1 MAKKPITPKKTTRA
15 AKPKAATK
23 PVKKTV
29 AKKTPAKKTALQTNK
44 QLAARAPLR
53 KSTKPARIPTS
64 AEIRDQFLQFMQERG
79 HTIVPSMPLIPA
91 GDNTL
96 LFTNAGMVQFK
107 DVFVGLGTR
116 PYTRAADSQK
126 CMRVAGKHN
135 DLDDVGRD
143 TYHHTFFE
151 MLGNWSFG
159 DYYKKEAITWAWELL
174 TKVWQLPKDRL

>member
-1 MAKKPITPKKTTRA
+1 MAKKAVTPKKPIKPAKAASKPTAKPKKPVAAKKPVAVKKATS
-15 AKPKAATK
+15 AKPKAAAK
-23 PVKKTV
+23 PIEPKKADRV
-29 AKKTPAKKTALQTNK
+29 F
-44 QLAARAPLR
+44 
-53 KSTKPARIPTS
+53 TS
-64 AEIRDQFLQFMQERG
+64 AEIRDQFLNFMRERA

-96 LFTNAGMVQFK
+96 LFTNSGMVQFK

-116 PYTRAADSQK
+116 PYTRVADSQK

-143 TYHHTFFE
+143 TTHHTLFE

-159 DYYKKEAITWAWELL
+159 DYYKK
-174 TKVWQLPKDRL
+174 